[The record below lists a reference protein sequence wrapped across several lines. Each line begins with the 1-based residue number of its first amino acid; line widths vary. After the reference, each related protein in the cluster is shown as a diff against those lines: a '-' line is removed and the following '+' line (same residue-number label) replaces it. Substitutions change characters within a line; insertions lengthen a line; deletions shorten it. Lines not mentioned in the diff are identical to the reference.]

1 MSCSVRNN
9 GQIFSNVITQPSKHN
24 RDVASLEGPR
34 QPSLG
39 EKRSNLVARTAASR
53 P

>member
-1 MSCSVRNN
+1 MGFLLGRNN

-39 EKRSNLVARTAASR
+39 VPTDRRLCKSGPV
-53 P
+53 